1 MPASRIAH
9 IARIQSKATGHSY
22 NAVLHQLVERNLNSG
37 LLPAILSRNSSNWR
51 HSVASFQT
59 YCSPKRVPHLP
70 VLPSQRTTSLVWA

>member
-37 LLPAILSRNSSNWR
+37 LLPAILSPEQQQLE
-51 HSVASFQT
+51 AF
-59 YCSPKRVPHLP
+59 CG
-70 VLPSQRTTSLVWA
+70 VLPDILLT